1 MEALPCARSAVKL
14 EEGISGFKESFQD
27 SFFLCQLGLSE
38 VGIEGHLRKKE
49 KKILKDG
56 TVYTSWTSNIGT
68 MGSGISCV
76 SGKGIS
82 CVSGKL
88 FFLMVRWPFVFYLD
102 RSTS

>member
-49 KKILKDG
+49 KKNTERWDSLYKLDKQHRNYGFWYLLRKWERYLLCKWEIVFPDG
-56 TVYTSWTSNIGT
+56 
-68 MGSGISCV
+68 
-76 SGKGIS
+76 
-82 CVSGKL
+82 
-88 FFLMVRWPFVFYLD
+88 
-102 RSTS
+102 